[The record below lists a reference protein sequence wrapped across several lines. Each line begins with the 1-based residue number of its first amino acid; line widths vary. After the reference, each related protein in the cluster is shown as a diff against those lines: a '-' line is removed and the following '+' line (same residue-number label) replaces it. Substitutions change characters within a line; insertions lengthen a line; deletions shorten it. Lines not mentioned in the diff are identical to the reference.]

1 MDQPRAKYSWA
12 MASAIVLVTLGVLL
26 LVSKTSLMKLLFPT
40 NTSTEPNETQPTTDA
55 ATGTPEVTT
64 GALPAGNPVPLNW
77 QTYRVSDPGNP
88 RFAYGVSVPAGYKAA
103 FREYGYD
110 VEVSNPAGETVMLV
124 SRYRG
129 PDNQLKINV
138 EGFKVVNVQ
147 AFNDGPYPAQRF
159 ILETPPELFNPN
171 APVWWNN
178 SRRQEVHMPVP
189 SMGFVFVFT
198 AASKVPENV
207 FTTFAAS
214 LRLTQ

>member
-1 MDQPRAKYSWA
+1 MDQPRAKYSWTV
-12 MASAIVLVTLGVLL
+12 ASAIVVLTLGTLL
-26 LVSKTSLMKLLFPT
+26 LLSKTSLLKIFST
-40 NTSTEPNETQPTTDA
+40 NESVKPNATVNNT
-55 ATGTPEVTT
+55 ATGTPEVTA
-64 GALPAGNPVPLNW
+64 GALPMGNPVPLNW

-88 RFAYGVSVPAGYKAA
+88 SFAYGVSVPAGYKAA

-198 AASKVPENV
+198 AASKVPESV

>member
-12 MASAIVLVTLGVLL
+12 MASAIILVTLGVLL
-26 LVSKTSLMKLLFPT
+26 LVSKTSLMKSFFSAP
-40 NTSTEPNETQPTTDA
+40 PA
-55 ATGTPEVTT
+55 ATPGATQTTGTTTPQAT
-64 GALPAGNPVPLNW
+64 GALPVGNPVPLNW

-88 RFAYGVSVPAGYKAA
+88 SFVYGISVPAGYKAA

-189 SMGFVFVFT
+189 AMGFVFVFT

-214 LRLTQ
+214 LRLAQ